1 MNIRTKCVFA
11 IVFIAFLC
19 SVSVWG
25 QSVPTGF
32 QDYLVLGN
40 EEHVWRF
47 FNAIRTGEGGPAS
60 FPQAAMAS
68 VVGASASA
76 DGQVVYYDQWEDGF
90 EANPLSPVQATTLIL
105 GDGNSVNGDANTYTN
120 DPRVTSDVILAGTN
134 LVLNSDQAAGPT
146 LQQVIPMSPG
156 RNSSD
161 IRFDGGD
168 RIYSTGGP
176 LTVIHYQHPATVEVI
191 GGSTEILSLQAVADA
206 SSYSVPVGTNTF
218 TRYGGS
224 GTAGEPFKYVWLDI
238 AAFQDST
245 EITIDNKGGSV
256 VTVTLNKGQH
266 YSSEGRI
273 DSVASSPITILEGT
287 KISAN
292 KPIAAV
298 LVGGGV
304 SHSSGAYTS
313 NTFTLLPDRLFG
325 TDFVLAGPGDNPA
338 AGTSANRPAN
348 VYVYNPNP
356 NAAITVTATD
366 SVGTTT
372 FTVPA
377 NQSKAYT
384 EASAMNRPL
393 PSNSTARLTSASPF
407 WGLVVHDYLTNYSD
421 WGYSFLAKRFLVKEY
436 TSTWSPG
443 TSDPAGAYAVRGS
456 RTPICNGVN
465 LTCDSLNRSPLFV
478 AATQDNTRV
487 QIDLNGDG
495 TADAVDTD
503 SNDVANA
510 APLADNTYLVNA
522 GEVLRVFD
530 QTDYDN
536 QGTRII
542 ANKEVIVA
550 YGQDTD
556 QGTGNDETL
565 DLGNLLY
572 PGNSSWL
579 NEVLTIDKT
588 GNPTS
593 LPSAGG
599 NVVFTLTVKSYAAA
613 PLSSLTI
620 SDTLPAGMSYVSG
633 TTVITYPGGIQ
644 SFDNPGITGQRLDF
658 ILTNTN
664 MGANETVTIQ
674 FTANLPGAQPNG
686 LYRNRAS
693 SGATLG
699 FGSTFKPSTYFDIVK
714 TDVTMSKSVS
724 TPTAAPGQNLTYT
737 INVANNGSAQT
748 NVVVTDPLP
757 FGATFT
763 GSISSL
769 NGLFTGSFDASQNAV
784 VWTAAS
790 FASSATDTLSFVA
803 TVLPTAPAG
812 TVINN
817 KSIFESTQTPA
828 FESAGAITTV
838 LGPELVFSKTGPSV
852 AAPGDRLIFTISVSN
867 AGGGAATNL
876 LVIDPFPANTAYVP
890 SSMEYRLGS
899 GVWLPLTD
907 ATSGDDQ
914 GYAYANRAE
923 FHLASLAAGAQVA
936 FRFRVDVSA
945 SLTPPSS
952 VTNQAN
958 VSCTQVEP
966 KDTNAVFVSI
976 LSNTLITPPPIVSAP
991 IIAGATSVTGT
1002 STSPDGTVIKVYL
1015 NGVFIGQTT
1024 VTGGAWTLNSIGPL
1038 VAGQT
1043 VTATAQ
1049 EAGKS
1054 VSNLSAPVIVS
1065 PIGQV
1070 TPAPVV
1076 NPAWA
1081 GDTQITGTSSS
1092 PDGAL
1097 IDVFANGVYIGQ
1109 TTVSGGIWIL
1119 GPVTPLVAGQ
1129 ILTARA
1135 TEPGK
1140 GTSPLSAPVTVQARP
1155 AILKRSSALGGPVTP
1170 GSRLTYT
1177 IQIANGT
1184 GSEWNNIEVSDTV
1197 PAGTTYVAASTQIT
1211 APVDQTYYDQF
1222 PALAYNG
1229 TNGTINWSSSPWFEI
1244 NEADG
1249 VAAGSVQVT
1258 LDTGVTPNTNALRI
1272 AQPSGRGAYRAA
1284 DLSTSS
1290 AATLSYDYRRE
1301 NTSSSANLSID
1312 ISSDGGANWSTVAT
1326 ISGTTAN
1333 DATYQASGNITI
1345 PSAYLRAGFRVR
1357 FLRTGTSTSTT
1368 RFYHIDNVRISTRI
1382 RTTAAGCAPAM
1393 LVGAV
1398 GCNGYSLLSGETMT
1412 VTFQV
1417 DVADCITG
1425 SIANTASLT
1434 ANAASQGS
1442 STVTDN
1448 LASRDFDGDG
1458 ILDTLDGC
1466 VDSDG
1471 DGISNYKDLD
1481 SDNDGILDSVEMRID
1496 TDGDTVYDYLD
1507 LDTDNDGINDIV
1519 ESGLNATELA
1529 ALDTNGDGRVDI
1541 GNAFGTN
1548 GLANA
1553 LEAGAADSGNPDY
1566 DNNNTGPDAV
1576 ANTDG
1581 TGPADFR
1588 DLDSDND
1595 GINDVIEG
1603 AETDAD
1609 GNGMIDGVP
1618 NGVTGQLPGADNTT
1632 PNTDGTGLPDY
1643 RDLDSD
1649 GDSINDIVE
1658 SGQGYLDGNNDGVI
1672 DSATD
1677 TDNDGIPDVADGADA
1692 VFGDAIDSDNDG
1704 IPNSTDIDDDND
1716 GILDTVEGSG
1726 AVDTDGDGVTD
1737 SLDLDSDNDGIN
1749 DLLESGLNT
1758 IELNVMD
1765 ANGDGRIDFTVAV
1778 GTNGLANI
1786 IEAGAVDS
1794 GNPDY
1799 DNDNSG
1805 PDAVANTD
1813 GTGPADFRD
1822 LDSDNDGVNDVV
1834 EGAETDADGNG
1845 LIDGTPDPVTGQ
1857 IPGADNAAPNTDGTG
1872 LPDYRDLD
1880 SDGDSINDIVESG
1893 QGYLD
1898 GNNDGAIDTTTDTDN
1913 DGIPNVA
1920 DGLPAAFG
1928 DARDSDNDGVSDAID
1943 IDDDNDGILDTVE
1956 GPPGTDTDGDSVPDS
1971 LDLDSDNDGINDLV
1985 ESGLNFAELA
1995 VLDANG
2001 DGRIDFTVAV
2011 GTNGLADLIEAG
2023 PADSG
2028 NPDYDNNN
2036 AGPDAVANT
2045 DGSGPADFRDLD
2057 SDNDGINDVTEGGE
2071 TDADGNGFIDGTP
2084 DPVSGQ
2090 IPGADDVVPDTDGT
2104 GLPDYRDLD
2113 SDGDSINDIV
2123 ESGQGYLDGDNN
2135 GVIDSTTDTDNDG
2148 IPNVS
2153 DGLPAVFGDA
2163 RDTDNDGVPDGTDI
2177 DDDNDGILDTVE
2189 GPPGTDTDGDGVPD
2203 AFDLDSDNDGIN
2215 DLVESGLNLTEIS
2228 LLDANGDGRIDL
2240 TAAVGANGLADMIEA
2255 GAADSGNPDY
2265 DNNNA
2270 GPDAVANTDG
2280 SGPADFRDLDS
2291 DNDGINDVLEGGG
2304 TDANIDGLIDGTP
2317 DPLTGKIPG
2326 ADNAVPDADNDGTG
2340 DYRDLDSDNDGI
2352 KDNIESGKSALD
2364 LNSDGRIDD
2373 TTDSDGDGLPD
2384 VSDGNTGVWKDA
2396 PTKPNLLR
2404 NDDVTSL
2411 ATYNPSAI
2419 FTKTY
2424 PLAPGDT
2431 SLQGYGANG
2440 RPDEWEGGQ
2449 TQNPGSGDDDDHY
2462 ISKVFTTT
2470 IDGADNTVLSDSSR
2484 PLVFYELSCS
2494 SCVIK
2499 LSKTAGR
2506 IAITW

>member
-1 MNIRTKCVFA
+1 MKCVFA
-11 IVFIAFLC
+11 IVFIVIIC
-19 SVSVWG
+19 SVSVWA
-25 QSVPTGF
+25 QSVPTGY

-47 FNAIRTGEGGPAS
+47 FGLINTGEGGPG

-90 EANPLSPVQATTLIL
+90 EANPLSPVQATTLVL
-105 GDGNSVNGDANTYTN
+105 GDGNSANGDANTYTN
-120 DPRVTSDVILAGTN
+120 DPRVTSDVILSGTN

-156 RNSSD
+156 RNSAD

-168 RIYSTGGP
+168 RIYSSGGP

-191 GGSTEILSLQAVADA
+191 GGSTEMLSLQAVAEA
-206 SSYSVPVGTNTF
+206 SSYSVPVGTDTF

-224 GTAGEPFKYVWLDI
+224 GTPGEPFKYVWLDI
-238 AAFQDST
+238 AAYQDGT
-245 EITIDNKGGSV
+245 QVTIDNKGGSV
-256 VTVTLNKGQH
+256 VTVTLNRGQH

-273 DSVASSPITILEGT
+273 DSAASTAITILEGT
-287 KISAN
+287 KISSN
-292 KPIAAV
+292 KPIAAI

-313 NTFTLLPDRLFG
+313 NTFTLIPDRLFG
-325 TDFVLAGPGDNPA
+325 TDFVLAAPGDNPA
-338 AGTSANRPAN
+338 AGSGPNHPAN
-348 VYVYNPNP
+348 VYIYNPNP
-356 NAAITVTATD
+356 NAAISVTVTD
-366 SVGTTT
+366 SVGTST
-372 FTVPA
+372 FSVPA

-384 EASAMNRPL
+384 EATAMNRAL
-393 PSNSTARLTSASPF
+393 PNNSTARLTSASPF
-407 WGLVVHDYLTNYSD
+407 WGLVVHDYTTNYSD

-443 TSDPAGAYAVRGS
+443 TSDPAGSYAIRGNRS
-456 RTPICNGVN
+456 PVCNGVN
-465 LTCDSLNRSPLFV
+465 LTCDSLNRAPLFI

-495 TADAVDTD
+495 IADAVDTD
-503 SNDVANA
+503 SNDVTNA
-510 APLADNTYLVNA
+510 APLAGNTYLVNA

-536 QGTRII
+536 QGTRIT

-579 NEVLTIDKT
+579 SEVLTIDKT

-593 LPSAGG
+593 LPTAGG
-599 NVVFTLTVKSYAAA
+599 NVVFTLTVKSYTSA

-620 SDTLPAGMSYVSG
+620 SDTLPAGMSYVNNS
-633 TTVITYPGGIQ
+633 TVITYPGGIQ

-658 ILTNTN
+658 VLTSTS
-664 MGANETVTIQ
+664 MGANETVTVQ

-693 SGATLG
+693 SSATLG
-699 FGSTFKPSTYFDIVK
+699 FGSSFKPSTYFDVVK
-714 TDVTMSKSVS
+714 TDVTMTKSVS

-737 INVANNGSAQT
+737 INVANNGGSAQT
-748 NVVVTDPLP
+748 NVIVTDPLP

-763 GSISSL
+763 GSIASA
-769 NGLFTGSFDASQNAV
+769 NGFFTGSFDASQNAV

-790 FASSATDTLSFVA
+790 FGAGATDTLSFVA

-817 KSIFESTQTPA
+817 KSLFESTQTPA
-828 FESAGAITTV
+828 FESLGAMTTV
-838 LGPELVFSKTGPSV
+838 LGPNLVFSKSGPSV
-852 AAPGDRLIFTISVSN
+852 AAPGDRLIFTIAVN
-867 AGGGAATNL
+867 NTGGAAATNL
-876 LVIDPFPANTAYVP
+876 LVVDPFPLNTAYVA
-890 SSMEYRLGS
+890 SSMEYRLGA

-907 ATSGDDQ
+907 STAGDDQ
-914 GYAYANRAE
+914 GYAYANRVE
-923 FHLASLAAGAQVA
+923 FHLASLAAGAQVT
-936 FRFRVDVSA
+936 FRFRVDVSG
-945 SLTPPSS
+945 SLTPPAS

-958 VSCTQVEP
+958 VSATQIEP
-966 KDTNAVFVSI
+966 RDTNAVFVSI
-976 LSNTLITPPPIVSAP
+976 LSNAQITPPPIVSAP
-991 IIAGATSVTGT
+991 IIAGDTGVSGT
-1002 STSPDGTVIKVYL
+1002 STSPNGTVIRVYVD
-1015 NGVFIGQTT
+1015 GVFIGQTT
-1024 VTGGAWTLNSIGPL
+1024 VSGGTWTLSSIGPL

-1049 EAGKS
+1049 EAAKS
-1054 VSNLSAPVIVS
+1054 VSNLSAPVVVS

-1076 NPAWA
+1076 NPAWS

-1092 PDGAL
+1092 PDGTL
-1097 IDVFANGVYIGQ
+1097 IDVFVNGVYVGQ
-1109 TTVSGGIWIL
+1109 TTVSSGIWIL
-1119 GPVTPLVAGQ
+1119 QPVVPLVAGQ
-1129 ILTARA
+1129 VLTARA

-1140 GTSPLSAPVTVQARP
+1140 GTSTLSAPVTVQARP

-1184 GSEWNNIEVSDTV
+1184 GSAWNNIVVSDTV
-1197 PAGTTYVAASTQIT
+1197 PAGTTYVVASTQIT
-1211 APVDQTYYDQF
+1211 APVTQTGTYRDEFGAQLYNNTDGTLSWTTSW
-1222 PALAYNG
+1222 AESNDDNNATSGDLAIVND
-1229 TNGTINWSSSPWFEI
+1229 
-1244 NEADG
+1244 A
-1249 VAAGSVQVT
+1249 VKAGNYELRLRDDNRT
-1258 LDTGVTPNTNALRI
+1258 LTRN
-1272 AQPSGRGAYRAA
+1272 A
-1284 DLSTSS
+1284 DLSGYTT
-1290 AATLSYDYRRE
+1290 ATVSFVYRRQMT
-1301 NTSSSANLSID
+1301 NGGTWTFQAFNQASSTWITLASFTGPGTDAAYQSFSANVSSYINASPSTPARFRFNSVSGQGMGDTEFVWIDDFQVLLSRR
-1312 ISSDGGANWSTVAT
+1312 V
-1326 ISGTTAN
+1326 
-1333 DATYQASGNITI
+1333 
-1345 PSAYLRAGFRVR
+1345 SA
-1357 FLRTGTSTSTT
+1357 
-1368 RFYHIDNVRISTRI
+1368 
-1382 RTTAAGCAPAM
+1382 TAAGCAPPT
-1393 LVGAV
+1393 LVGAI
-1398 GCNGYSLLSGETMT
+1398 GCNGQTLQPGETMT

-1442 STVTDN
+1442 STVTDT

-1466 VDSDG
+1466 ADSDG
-1471 DGISNYKDLD
+1471 DGIANYKDLD

-1496 TDGDTVYDYLD
+1496 TDGDGVYDYLD

-1519 ESGLNATELA
+1519 ESGLNFTELA
-1529 ALDTNGDGRVDI
+1529 ALDATGDGRIDI

-1553 LEAGAADSGNPDY
+1553 IEAGVVDSGNPDY

-1609 GNGMIDGVP
+1609 GNGLIDGVP
-1618 NGVTGQLPGADNTT
+1618 NGVTGQVPGADNAV

-1649 GDSINDIVE
+1649 GDTINDIVE

-1672 DSATD
+1672 DSTTD
-1677 TDNDGIPDVADGADA
+1677 TDNDGISDVADGADA

-1799 DNDNSG
+1799 DNNNTG

-1822 LDSDNDGVNDVV
+1822 LDSDNDGINDVI

-1845 LIDGTPDPVTGQ
+1845 LIDSTPDPVTGQ
-1857 IPGADNAAPNTDGTG
+1857 VPGADNIAPNTDGTG

-1880 SDGDSINDIVESG
+1880 SDNDGINDIVESG

-1898 GNNDGAIDTTTDTDN
+1898 GNNDGVIDSTTDTDG

-1928 DARDSDNDGVSDAID
+1928 DARDSDNDGISDAID

-1956 GPPGTDTDGDSVPDS
+1956 GPPGTDTDGDGVPDS

-1995 VLDANG
+1995 VLDTNG
-2001 DGRIDFTVAV
+2001 DGRIDFTIAV

-2023 PADSG
+2023 AADSG
-2028 NPDYDNNN
+2028 NPDYDNNGS
-2036 AGPDAVANT
+2036 GPDAVANT

-2057 SDNDGINDVTEGGE
+2057 SDNDGINDVTEGNE
-2071 TDADGNGFIDGTP
+2071 ADADGNGLIDGTP
-2084 DPVSGQ
+2084 DPVTGQ
-2090 IPGADDVVPDTDGT
+2090 ILGADNAVPNTDGT

-2113 SDGDSINDIV
+2113 SDNDGINDIL
-2123 ESGQGYLDGDNN
+2123 ESGQGYLDGNSD
-2135 GVIDSTTDTDNDG
+2135 GMIDSTTDTDNDG
-2148 IPNVS
+2148 IPNVA
-2153 DGLPAVFGDA
+2153 DGAPAVFGDA
-2163 RDTDNDGVPDGTDI
+2163 RDSDNDGIPDATDI

-2203 AFDLDSDNDGIN
+2203 AFDLDSDNDGLN
-2215 DLVESGLNLTEIS
+2215 DLLESGLNLAE
-2228 LLDANGDGRIDL
+2228 LAALDLNGDGQIDY
-2240 TAAVGANGLADMIEA
+2240 TMAVGTNGYANLIETSP
-2255 GAADSGNPDY
+2255 DSGNPDY
-2265 DNNNA
+2265 DNNAA

-2291 DNDGINDVLEGGG
+2291 DNDGINDVLEGG
-2304 TDANIDGLIDGTP
+2304 TFDANGDGLIDGTP
-2317 DPLTGKIPG
+2317 DPITGKIPG
-2326 ADNAVPDADNDGTG
+2326 ADNAAPDADSDGTA

-2352 KDNIESGKSALD
+2352 KDNKESGKSALD
-2364 LNSDGRIDD
+2364 LDSDGRIDD
-2373 TTDSDGDGLPD
+2373 ATDADGDGLPD
-2384 VSDGNTGVWKDA
+2384 VSDGSTGVWKDA

-2404 NDDVTSL
+2404 NDDVTSI

-2462 ISKVFTTT
+2462 ISKIFTTT
-2470 IDGADNTVLSDSSR
+2470 IDAADNTVLTDSGR

-2499 LSKTAGR
+2499 LSKTAGG
-2506 IAITW
+2506 IGITW